1 MLTLAVSIQNQ
12 IMEDICSG
20 ELQPGTRLEE
30 KDLAERYDVSRTP
43 VREALRHLAATGIVE
58 FRPRHGVYIADL
70 SVDCWHEI
78 LEVTADLEA
87 SAARYAALRMT
98 PDQRDALL
106 AAHLGMRHAVE
117 HCDDIEFDR
126 QNVSLHEMVWLGAR
140 NQTLSESIARMR
152 SRSMPYTRLEY
163 MVQKTTAMLS
173 YAEHES
179 VVRAIIGQNPEL
191 AYQAMRAHVM
201 RAGMLEEELR
211 PVESVAAE

>member
-1 MLTLAVSIQNQ
+1 
-12 IMEDICSG
+12 
-20 ELQPGTRLEE
+20 
-30 KDLAERYDVSRTP
+30 
-43 VREALRHLAATGIVE
+43 
-58 FRPRHGVYIADL
+58 
-70 SVDCWHEI
+70 
-78 LEVTADLEA
+78 
-87 SAARYAALRMT
+87 MT

-106 AAHLGMRHAVE
+106 AAHLDMRHAVE

-126 QNVSLHEMVWLGAR
+126 QNVMLHEMVWMGAR

-173 YAEHES
+173 YAEHDS

-211 PVESVAAE
+211 PVELMSA